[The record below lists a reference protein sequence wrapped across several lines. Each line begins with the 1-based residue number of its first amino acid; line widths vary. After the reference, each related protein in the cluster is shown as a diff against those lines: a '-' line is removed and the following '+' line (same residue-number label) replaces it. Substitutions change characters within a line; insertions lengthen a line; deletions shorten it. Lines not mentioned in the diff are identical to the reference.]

1 MWTRYSILGVNTEV
15 TKHANGRFNSIQ
27 VLNNNASARCIAD
40 ALFTCVC
47 IAACTGTQSIYVN
60 ELSISPI
67 RKHKTNLFRF
77 IRYHRLRF

>member
-1 MWTRYSILGVNTEV
+1 MWTRYSILGVNTEE

-27 VLNNNASARCIAD
+27 VLNKAIARCTAD
-40 ALFTCVC
+40 ALFTRLC